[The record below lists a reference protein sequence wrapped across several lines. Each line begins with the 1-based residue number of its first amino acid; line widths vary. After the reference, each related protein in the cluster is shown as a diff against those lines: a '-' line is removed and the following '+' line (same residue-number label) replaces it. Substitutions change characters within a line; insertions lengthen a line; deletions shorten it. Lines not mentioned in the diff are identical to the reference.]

1 MRIRAARGISSRRKG
16 PERVVKLAR
25 GPIVWARRALLA
37 IVLVGAAVI
46 PGRASSHIA
55 QHCAGPR
62 CTAAGSVLW
71 TTALPGSWLAEP
83 GVSGTVTSQNGA
95 YAGAGGGLAVV
106 GTGTTVTA
114 FTESTGRRLWSV
126 VLTGVP
132 AGSAIVGVRAFQG
145 VVAVG
150 VAPPAGQPGT
160 RTEVILSAASG
171 AEIHSY
177 LAASYGGA
185 VRADGASTV
194 IVGADAVTAYRTS
207 TGEVIWRRATGSAS
221 QTWRVSG
228 QTLYMTD
235 SPNSLGST
243 VPALRRIDL
252 RTGAERIVRA
262 EPGAS
267 SDCTEVGP
275 RRCVFQG
282 TLSDAVDGIV
292 LFSGSGGVLAYSGQS
307 GKRLW
312 TQASTDLELATSG
325 QTTVYLTE
333 GDQLLGVNVTSGK
346 IVSRA
351 AISVTASLYWV
362 TGGVAL
368 GLDQNSLGEAWGY
381 NLRTSRIVWSSAA
394 LPWPHFFVDL
404 SGLGGSASQADDV
417 VLLAACAQ
425 VGNAAAPSSAP
436 SCQRPELAAVRV

>member
-1 MRIRAARGISSRRKG
+1 
-16 PERVVKLAR
+16 VKLAR

-95 YAGAGGGLAVV
+95 YAGAGDGLAVV

-114 FTESTGRRLWSV
+114 FTQSTGKRLWSV
-126 VLTGVP
+126 VLTGLP
-132 AGSAIVGVRAFQG
+132 AGSVIVGVRAFQG

-150 VAPPAGQPGT
+150 VARPAGQPGT
-160 RTEVILSAASG
+160 RSEVILSAASG
-171 AEIHSY
+171 AQLRSY
-177 LAASYGGA
+177 PAASYGGA
-185 VRADGASTV
+185 VRVDADSTV
-194 IVGADAVTAYRTS
+194 IVGAHAVTAYAKT
-207 TGEVIWRRATGSAS
+207 TGRVIWRRATGSAS
-221 QTWRVSG
+221 QAWRVSG
-228 QTLYMTD
+228 PTLFMTD
-235 SPNSLGST
+235 SSNSLGST

-252 RTGAERIVRA
+252 RTGAERIVRP

-267 SDCTEVGP
+267 STCTEVGKG
-275 RRCVFQG
+275 RRVFQG
-282 TLSDAVDGIV
+282 TLSDAVNGIV
-292 LFSGSGGVLAYSGQS
+292 LFSGSDGVQAYNGQTGRLAWC
-307 GKRLW
+307 RP
-312 TQASTDLELATSG
+312 STDLELASSG

-333 GDQLLGVNVTSGK
+333 GNQLLGVNVSSGQT
-346 IVSRA
+346 ISTA

-404 SGLGGSASQADDV
+404 SGLGGSASQSDDDV

-425 VGNAAAPSSAP
+425 VGNAATANSAP

>member
-1 MRIRAARGISSRRKG
+1 
-16 PERVVKLAR
+16 VKLAR

-46 PGRASSHIA
+46 PGRASSHVA
-55 QHCAGPR
+55 QHCVGPR

-95 YAGAGGGLAVV
+95 YAGVGGGLAVV
-106 GTGTTVTA
+106 GTGATVTA
-114 FTESTGRRLWSV
+114 FSASTGKRLWSV

-132 AGSAIVGVRAFQG
+132 AGSAIVGVRAFRG

-160 RTEVILSAASG
+160 RNEVILSAATG
-171 AEIHSY
+171 AEIRSY
-177 LAASYGGA
+177 PAASYGGA
-185 VRADGASTV
+185 VWANAVTTV
-194 IVGADAVTAYRTS
+194 IVGAQAVTAYANT
-207 TGEVIWRRATGSAS
+207 TGRAFWRRDTGPAS

-235 SPNSLGST
+235 SPDSLGST
-243 VPALRRIDL
+243 VPAWRRIDL
-252 RTGAERIVRA
+252 RTGAERIVRP
-262 EPGAS
+262 E
-267 SDCTEVGP
+267 DGP
-275 RRCVFQG
+275 VAG

-292 LFSGSGGVLAYSGQS
+292 LFSGSNGVRAYSGES
-307 GKRLW
+307 GKSLW
-312 TQASTDLELATSG
+312 HLPATDLELASNG
-325 QTTVYLTE
+325 QSTVYLTQ
-333 GDQLLGVNVTSGK
+333 GNQLLGVK
-346 IVSRA
+346 ISDGHVVSSA

-362 TGGVAL
+362 TGGIAL

-381 NLRTSRIVWSSAA
+381 NLRTRQIVWSSGP

-404 SGLGGSASQADDV
+404 SGLGGSASQASDL
-417 VLLAACAQ
+417 VLLATCAQ
-425 VGNAAAPSSAP
+425 VGNAAAPQSAP

>member
-1 MRIRAARGISSRRKG
+1 MSSRRKG

-95 YAGAGGGLAVV
+95 YAGAGDGLAVV

-114 FTESTGRRLWSV
+114 FTESTGKRLWSI
-126 VLTGVP
+126 VLTGP
-132 AGSAIVGVRAFQG
+132 TGSVIVGVRAFEG
-145 VVAVG
+145 LVAVG

-160 RTEVILSAASG
+160 RSEVILSAASG
-171 AEIHSY
+171 ARIRSY
-177 LAASYGGA
+177 PAASYGGA
-185 VRADGASTV
+185 VRADAVRTV
-194 IVGADAVTAYRTS
+194 IVGAHAVTAYATN
-207 TGEVIWRRATGSAS
+207 TGAVIWRRATGPAS

-243 VPALRRIDL
+243 APALRRIDL
-252 RTGAERIVRA
+252 QTGAERIVRP
-262 EPGAS
+262 EPAAS
-267 SDCTEVGP
+267 STCTEVGK

-282 TLSDAVDGIV
+282 TLSDAVNGIV
-292 LFSGSGGVLAYSGQS
+292 LFSGSGGVQAYNGQTGQPVWS
-307 GKRLW
+307 HPS
-312 TQASTDLELATSG
+312 ADLELASSG

-333 GDQLLGVNVTSGK
+333 GNQLLGVNVSSGQT
-346 IVSRA
+346 ISTA

-362 TGGVAL
+362 TDGVAL
-368 GLDQNSLGEAWGY
+368 GLDQNSLGDAWGY

-404 SGLGGSASQADDV
+404 SGLGGSASQANDV

-425 VGNAAAPSSAP
+425 VGNAATANSAP
-436 SCQRPELAAVRV
+436 TCQRPELAAVRV

>member
-1 MRIRAARGISSRRKG
+1 MSSRRKG

-62 CTAAGSVLW
+62 CTAPGSVLW

-83 GVSGTVTSQNGA
+83 GVSGTVTSPNGA

-114 FTESTGRRLWSV
+114 FTESTGKRLWSV

-132 AGSAIVGVRAFQG
+132 AGSVIVGVRAFQG

-150 VAPPAGQPGT
+150 VAPPAGQPGA
-160 RTEVILSAASG
+160 RNELILSAASG
-171 AEIHSY
+171 AQIRSY
-177 LAASYGGA
+177 PAASYGGA
-185 VRADGASTV
+185 VHVDAVSAV
-194 IVGADAVTAYRTS
+194 IVGAHAVTAYDTS
-207 TGEVIWRRATGSAS
+207 TGSVLWRRATGPAS

-228 QTLYMTD
+228 ETLYMTD
-235 SPNSLGST
+235 SPSSLGST

-252 RTGAERIVRA
+252 QTGAERIVRP
-262 EPGAS
+262 EPGS
-267 SDCTEVGP
+267 SSSCTESGKT
-275 RRCVFQG
+275 RCVFQG

-292 LFSGSGGVLAYSGQS
+292 LFSGSDGVQAYSGET

-312 TQASTDLELATSG
+312 SYASSGLELASGG

-333 GDQLLGVNVTSGK
+333 GSQLLGVNVSSGHQ
-346 IVSRA
+346 VSSA

-362 TGGVAL
+362 ADGVAL

-381 NLRTSRIVWSSAA
+381 SLRTSRIVWSSAA

-404 SGLGGSASQADDV
+404 SGLGGSASQANNV
-417 VLLAACAQ
+417 VLLAVCAQ
-425 VGNAAAPSSAP
+425 VGSTAAPNSAP